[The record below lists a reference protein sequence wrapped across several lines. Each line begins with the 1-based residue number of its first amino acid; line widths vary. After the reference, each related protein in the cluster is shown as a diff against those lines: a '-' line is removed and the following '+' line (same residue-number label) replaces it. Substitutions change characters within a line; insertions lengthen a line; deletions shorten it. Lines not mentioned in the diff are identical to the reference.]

1 MPGIL
6 RTPTDMSAPPPVGAT
21 MSPPIIP
28 GLTQLPPGVMR
39 SLLRG
44 GQEEDEDMGMEDQE
58 RQAQQEPQTEQS
70 LLAEFG
76 NLFWKAGEY
85 PGLQDVMLSFVKAL
99 KKASDQRN
107 AVSSQTLLRMP
118 IPMIAAE
125 ESAPRS
131 SLLPMIMGEQ

>member
-1 MPGIL
+1 MPGVL

-39 SLLRG
+39 ALLRG
-44 GQEEDEDMGMEDQE
+44 GQEEAGEQGSEGAE
-58 RQAQQEPQTEQS
+58 EQQEPQTEQS
-70 LLAEFG
+70 ILAEFG

-118 IPMIAAE
+118 IPMIAPE
-125 ESAPRS
+125 ESAPRGDLL
-131 SLLPMIMGEQ
+131 SLLGGQQ

>member
-1 MPGIL
+1 MPGVL
-6 RTPTDMSAPPPVGAT
+6 RTPNDMSAPPPIGAT
-21 MSPPIIP
+21 MSPPLIP

-39 SLLRG
+39 ALLRG
-44 GQEEDEDMGMEDQE
+44 GQEDAGEQRSEGAEE
-58 RQAQQEPQTEQS
+58 PQEPQTEQS
-70 LLAEFG
+70 ILAEFG

-118 IPMIAAE
+118 IPLIAPE

-131 SLLPMIMGEQ
+131 SLLPMMMGEQ